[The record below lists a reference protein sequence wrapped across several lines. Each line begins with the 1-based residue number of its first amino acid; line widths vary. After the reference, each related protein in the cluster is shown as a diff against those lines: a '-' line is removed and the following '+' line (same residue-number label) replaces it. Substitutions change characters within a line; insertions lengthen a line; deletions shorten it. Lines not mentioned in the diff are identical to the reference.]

1 MGFDRTC
8 KQTDKQRLQFYIY
21 IQMFILVFFD
31 YLDAVGRIDDY
42 LPTDDESS
50 CTSTPCTVQ
59 SGNISTTD
67 CTAGK

>member
-1 MGFDRTC
+1 
-8 KQTDKQRLQFYIY
+8 
-21 IQMFILVFFD
+21 MFILVFFD

-67 CTAGK
+67 CTAGKKMQ